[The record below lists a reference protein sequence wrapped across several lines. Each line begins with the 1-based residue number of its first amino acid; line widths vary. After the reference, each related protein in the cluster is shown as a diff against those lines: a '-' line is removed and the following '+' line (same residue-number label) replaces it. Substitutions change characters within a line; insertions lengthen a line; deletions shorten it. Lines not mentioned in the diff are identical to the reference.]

1 MDEQS
6 YYIRNTDVVAVTSG
20 GLLLLVGGDGS
31 VLTRQTNDAAGWS
44 RLLQLLANPVH
55 GEAVRAAAAS
65 LPELDDTLWDQLV
78 SGGFLLASRDGA
90 ALAAGRDRVFSHNS
104 GFYLVRGTPVCD
116 HLIFACTG
124 SIVAGLMAPTVLSL
138 CYANFQAKLDLILTE
153 AAQKFVTRD
162 LFEFYGIRTW
172 GDAFERQN
180 EIYVPHVQL
189 GRSADCILVMP
200 ASADALHRL
209 AIGACTDL
217 LSMTVTATEAPV
229 VLVPVMNQ
237 TMWNNAAVQRNV
249 QVLRDD
255 GMYMIEPTII
265 FGAAD
270 LAQRGEPMY
279 GGHGTLWS
287 GPSALMNAL
296 SAILRSRKSPAAD

>member
-1 MDEQS
+1 MRS
-6 YYIRNTDVVAVTSG
+6 TDVVAVTSRRSV
-20 GLLLLVGGDGS
+20 LLVGRNGS
-31 VLTRQTNDAAGWS
+31 VLARRTGDAAGWS
-44 RLLQLLANPVH
+44 RLLQLLGNPVS
-55 GEAVRAAAAS
+55 GKALQAAAACLS
-65 LPELDDTLWDQLV
+65 ELDDALWNQLI
-78 SGGFLLASRDGA
+78 SEKFLLISGDRDALTA
-90 ALAAGRDRVFSHNS
+90 ARDRVFSHNT
-104 GFYLVRGTPVCD
+104 GFHFVRGTPSCS
-116 HLIFACTG
+116 HLVFACTG

-138 CYANFQAKLDLILTE
+138 CYANFQTKLDVILTE
-153 AAQKFVTRD
+153 AAQKFVTRE

-172 GDAFERQN
+172 SDAFERQG
-180 EIYVPHVQL
+180 ETHVPHVEL

-200 ASADALHRL
+200 ASASALHRL
-209 AIGACTDL
+209 ADGACTDL
-217 LSMTVTATEAPV
+217 LSMTVAASEAPV

-255 GMYMIEPTII
+255 GMFVIEPTII

-287 GPSALMNAL
+287 GPGALMNAL
-296 SAILRSRKSPAAD
+296 SAILQSRQTLTAE